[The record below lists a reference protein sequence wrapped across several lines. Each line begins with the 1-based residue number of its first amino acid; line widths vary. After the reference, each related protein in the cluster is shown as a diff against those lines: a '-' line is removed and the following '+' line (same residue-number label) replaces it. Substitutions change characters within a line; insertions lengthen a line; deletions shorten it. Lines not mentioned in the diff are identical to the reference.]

1 MTTLSLT
8 DAERT
13 VFARVANTDV
23 PPGAIV
29 RDFDALLDCLR
40 TDGIPVSPKTSEFAI
55 ARLPELNALLTHPVP
70 IGLHRGRQ
78 TSYPNVDGLHLL
90 LRFSRLGK
98 VDRFATTPRMVL
110 NTEMAAK
117 WHLLSPTE
125 RYFSLLERWWSF
137 ADFGSDRFG
146 LAAADR
152 MAEYRCTFL
161 KRHRPGSRAKERDE
175 KWQVAMFGALGM
187 KQVALMQLFGLLDI
201 VSDQAVS
208 GKGWQIKRMV
218 TTPWG
223 LSASATYLR
232 AFRYTSTELLEHL
245 LNPSGENSVEEED
258 PIQEELDRPPF
269 FTWADA
275 VIPFFPAW
283 RSSLGEPETVEPFR
297 GSVTFKVA
305 LGQGVWRRIVMPAQ
319 SDFADLAEF
328 ILDAFNFDHEHRY
341 QFRYQDEYA
350 IQRTLDDP
358 SCSDVD
364 DDYADEVTL
373 GEAGL
378 SPRQL
383 VEFRYDFGDD
393 WRFNVL
399 VEKLDASETGAEPA
413 VLAKEGKAPQQYQ

>member
-78 TSYPNVDGLHLL
+78 TSYPNVAGLHLL

-98 VDRFATTPRMVL
+98 VDRFGSTPRMVL

-117 WHLLSPTE
+117 WQLLNPTE
-125 RYFSLLERWWSF
+125 RYFSLLDRWWSF
-137 ADFGSDRFG
+137 ADFEQSRFG
-146 LAAADR
+146 LVADR

-218 TTPWG
+218 ATPWG

-328 ILDAFNFDHEHRY
+328 ILDAFNFDHEHLY

-350 IQRTLDDP
+350 TQRTLDDP